1 VGRVEEVRFLMD
13 STVLVLLVL
22 GGLLVFFGFVYLA
35 TEADLTESIRNWF
48 VKAVEDSTQ
57 DLQKATKSGTICKYN
72 RLRRFIGRILQCQPC
87 AGAWCA
93 FPAVALTVGF
103 GFALAYHVWWAVVVL
118 AVPATPLT
126 GTAVMWLAERFS
138 PTVAADRVVDAL
150 VDVAK
155 EALTVAEQALN
166 KPKE

>member
-1 VGRVEEVRFLMD
+1 MSAV
-13 STVLVLLVL
+13 VLVLLVIWGLFILL
-22 GGLLVFFGFVYLA
+22 GLVYLA

-48 VKAVEDSTQ
+48 TKAVEDFAQ
-57 DLQKATKSGTICKYN
+57 DLQKGTKNSTFCKYN
-72 RLRRFIGRILQCQPC
+72 CLHRFIGRILQCQPC

-93 FPAVALTVGF
+93 FPAAALMVGF
-103 GFALAYHVWWAVVVL
+103 GYALAYHLDWLVVTL

-126 GTAVMWLAERFS
+126 GIAVMWLMERFS

-155 EALTVAEQALN
+155 EALTVAEHALT